1 MHFIVLSMTMSQ
13 FRELAVTSLALSS
26 DRKASEPGEPF
37 AARRALAQAQRA
49 GQANV
54 CLALFMIGC
63 LLRLQSATS
72 FYVSS
77 QSRRVFRA
85 C

>member
-37 AARRALAQAQRA
+37 AARRASASA
-49 GQANV
+49 GAAGRPSE
-54 CLALFMIGC
+54 CLPGFIYD
-63 LLRLQSATS
+63 R
-72 FYVSS
+72 VSS
-77 QSRRVFRA
+77 ASPVSN
-85 C
+85 